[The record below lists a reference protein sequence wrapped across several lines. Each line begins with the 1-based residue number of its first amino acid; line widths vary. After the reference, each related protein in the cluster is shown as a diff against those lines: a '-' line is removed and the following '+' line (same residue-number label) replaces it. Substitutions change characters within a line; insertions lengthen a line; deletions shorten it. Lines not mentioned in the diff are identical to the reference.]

1 VLPLVEQWVLAHAAW
16 LDEAGQTLDLAGLPR
31 QAALP
36 LPPAVLQLA
45 LSSLLGNAVAHG
57 QRGGCIEL
65 RLEPAGLRVRNP
77 SAPPTWPEGTASG
90 PAVLPARGEASSG
103 FGFGLA
109 IVQRLLQA
117 HGSRLDVGHEAGFT
131 WARVAHPGAPAV
143 S

>member
-1 VLPLVEQWVLAHAAW
+1 MLPLVEQWVLAHAAW
-16 LDEAGQTLDLAGLPR
+16 LDEAGQTLDLEALSR
-31 QAALP
+31 QCAVS

-57 QRGGCIEL
+57 PRGGCIEV
-65 RLEPAGLRVRNP
+65 RVDEAGLRVRNP
-77 SAPPTWPEGTASG
+77 SAPLAWPDEGAG
-90 PAVLPARGEASSG
+90 LPAKGQASSG

-117 HGSRLDVGHEAGFT
+117 HGSRLDLGHEAGFT
-131 WARVAHPGAPAV
+131 WARIAHPGRPAA